1 MDAGEQLDQR
11 RFAGPVF
18 ADNGMDF
25 TCLEDQINS
34 LERVGGAKSLT
45 KLLENQK
52 RRAYGHRACFA
63 VTLTL
68 LRLIHRPRGLQG
80 RAGRQFSRGQTHL
93 IFGFKSSC
101 ERGLFMF
108 SFVMRFAPVST
119 FASTFSPFDAA
130 RAVLMPS

>member
-18 ADNGMDF
+18 ADDGMDF
-25 TCLEDQINS
+25 TCVEDKVNS
-34 LERVGGAKSLT
+34 LERVGGAKSLV

-52 RRAYGHRACFA
+52 RRANGHRAFFV
-63 VTLTL
+63 VTLAL

-80 RAGRQFSRGQTHL
+80 RADRYFSRGQTHL

-119 FASTFSPFDAA
+119 FASTFSPFEAA
-130 RAVLMPS
+130 SAVLIPS